1 MGSAR
6 VTRPV
11 PRTPGS
17 LGPSIAI
24 PATLRPPRKREATPL
39 PSETALMGT
48 YPSGGQGGTGGPR
61 LPPSTPSQSSSPLRW
76 AESAGSEAGPE
87 GDGSE

>member
-1 MGSAR
+1 
-6 VTRPV
+6 
-11 PRTPGS
+11 
-17 LGPSIAI
+17 
-24 PATLRPPRKREATPL
+24 
-39 PSETALMGT
+39 MGT